1 MKIKQIID
9 DTDLADF
16 SSIMME
22 LRTHIDTH
30 EEIVKRMHTQ
40 MSTGYCLLGY
50 WENDLPAAVAGY
62 RVQESLTHG
71 KYMCVDD
78 FVVSS
83 VVRNKGIGSKLL
95 DYLLHLASH
104 ENCNKLVLDSAMSNH
119 LAQRFYYGK
128 NMKATALHFSYDL
141 N

>member
-9 DTDLADF
+9 DRDLAYF
-16 SSIMME
+16 SPIMME
-22 LRTHIDTH
+22 LRAHIGTH
-30 EEIVKRMHTQ
+30 EEIIKRVRIQ
-40 MSTGYCLLGY
+40 MNTGYCLLGY

-62 RVQESLTHG
+62 RVQENLTHG
-71 KYMCVDD
+71 KYMYVDD

-83 VVRNKGIGSKLL
+83 IVRNKGIGSKLL
-95 DYLLHLASH
+95 DHLFHLASR

-128 NMKATALHFSYDL
+128 NMQATALNFSYDL